1 MALEVTSDSII
12 NEYIK
17 TYLETLDDCDAKCS
31 IQQGCDIKC
40 CEQACVTFE
49 FDKHDVV
56 GVKEM
61 SKIFSKMKKDIK
73 RHFTD
78 EGGILIQDK
87 LLLGSKES
95 YNLKKI
101 QFLDLNQDG
110 KVNKNGK
117 SKK

>member
-1 MALEVTSDSII
+1 
-12 NEYIK
+12 
-17 TYLETLDDCDAKCS
+17 
-31 IQQGCDIKC
+31 
-40 CEQACVTFE
+40 
-49 FDKHDVV
+49 
-56 GVKEM
+56 
-61 SKIFSKMKKDIK
+61 MKKDIK

-95 YNLKKI
+95 YNLKEI